1 MFDKIKPNNQITI
14 GYKKLTALPENGGA
28 RVFKGVSDKQ
38 VMAYFKQLTGSKL
51 PKKIKVFDKKTGI
64 FKGNRYSIK
73 TDKGSFNLRDYS
85 HSKAKGESHERWTID
100 VPNKFLGIRNGK
112 GTSEIKFK

>member
-1 MFDKIKPNNQITI
+1 LVRGGKTLLCYHLKAFSGLGKIV
-14 GYKKLTALPENGGA
+14 LW
-28 RVFKGVSDKQ
+28 F
-38 VMAYFKQLTGSKL
+38 LTGSKL

>member
-1 MFDKIKPNNQITI
+1 
-14 GYKKLTALPENGGA
+14 
-28 RVFKGVSDKQ
+28 
-38 VMAYFKQLTGSKL
+38 MAYFKQLTGSKL

-85 HSKAKGESHERWTID
+85 HSKAKGISNERWTID
-100 VPNKFLGIRNGK
+100 INK
-112 GTSEIKFK
+112 GTFHLLILHNINK